1 VKPERALLPLAA
13 IVLAVFA
20 TTRLMASIDPGEAHP
35 TGLGV
40 AADQLGTGDAKA
52 GKRGGGGP
60 SRETHSFYS
69 PSGMRQLRAL
79 IRREGGPN
87 ALVPLFRVTP
97 DQAQVQLAKGG
108 GGRLLVIERG
118 PKVKFSVSTPVAAPG
133 GFRLRELDTGAPK
146 RILAAVR
153 RLSEASANDVD
164 YMVFTVSPID
174 RTGGWDAFAARPPA
188 HFHTDAHGRHVT
200 RP

>member
-1 VKPERALLPLAA
+1 MKPERALLPLAA

-35 TGLGV
+35 TGLGP
-40 AADQLGTGDAKA
+40 ARSDTADGKHR
-52 GKRGGGGP
+52 KRGGEGQRG
-60 SRETHSFYS
+60 ETDSFYS
-69 PSGMRQLRAL
+69 PSGMHRLRSL
-79 IRREGGPN
+79 IRREGGPE
-87 ALVPLFRVTP
+87 ALVPLFRITP

-118 PKVKFSVSTPVAAPG
+118 PKVQYAVSTPVAAPG
-133 GFRLRELDTGAPK
+133 GFRLGQLDTGAPK

-174 RTGGWDAFAARPPA
+174 RTGGWDAFATRPPA
-188 HFHTDAHGRHVT
+188 HFHADAHGRHVT